1 MKDRSLTILVFFFAL
16 VLGVL
21 LFTSE
26 RSVSQV
32 MESIGDF
39 ISGALGV

>member
-1 MKDRSLTILVFFFAL
+1 MKDRSLTILVVFFAL
-16 VLGVL
+16 LLGLL

-32 MESIGDF
+32 METIGGF